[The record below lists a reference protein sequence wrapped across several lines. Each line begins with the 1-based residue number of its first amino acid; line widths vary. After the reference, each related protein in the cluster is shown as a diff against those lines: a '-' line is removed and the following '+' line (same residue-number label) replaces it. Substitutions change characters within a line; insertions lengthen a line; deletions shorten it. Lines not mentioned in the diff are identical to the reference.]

1 MTAIEISPSGT
12 LTVMREGGV
21 MIVSIDLKGESNNKG
36 SPKLAREFEEL
47 LDEVEQDSSVRAIVL
62 TSGKPDVF
70 MAGADID
77 QFLEFRSAMDAER
90 ASSEGKELL
99 ERLTGLRA

>member
-12 LTVMREGGV
+12 LTVTREGGV
-21 MIVSIDLKGESNNKG
+21 MVVSIDLKGEAVNKV

-47 LDEVEQDSSVRAIVL
+47 LDELEQDSSVRALVL

-77 QFLEFRSAMDAER
+77 QFLDFRSAMDAER
-90 ASSEGKELL
+90 ASSESKELL
-99 ERLTGLRA
+99 DRLAG